1 MGPLV
6 LEELFR
12 GVHEVAGESGRQL
25 RYSFRVGPLILEEVL
40 RRHHRRDQLHIGR
53 QAKNGWRTAN
63 RAIRESL
70 IPTNEISFMLT
81 IMPLTKS
88 GVIAANCLRS
98 YKITVNRTI
107 FLSLS
112 QQIMQTCT
120 SSLASAR
127 GLSFGL
133 ITFRSSIQDG
143 TKSYCLWSNSHLI
156 TSWTAVQINDSR
168 T

>member
-81 IMPLTKS
+81 IKPLTKS
-88 GVIAANCLRS
+88 GVIAANCLSLIQNHRQSNHLSVTLTADHANMHKLACERS
-98 YKITVNRTI
+98 
-107 FLSLS
+107 
-112 QQIMQTCT
+112 
-120 SSLASAR
+120 
-127 GLSFGL
+127 GP
-133 ITFRSSIQDG
+133 
-143 TKSYCLWSNSHLI
+143 
-156 TSWTAVQINDSR
+156 
-168 T
+168 